1 MKCSHENL
9 IWKLNIQIEEV
20 GPVQKTRLRQELK
33 KQRIQRKRIRTV
45 FLTVCIAAAAVYI
58 AGVAFY
64 SKHFYARG
72 TVFGIKMMN
81 QSVDSVKEQ
90 IAEKMAA
97 YKMDITTRDG
107 QETIT
112 ADEIDLAYDDRG
124 KLEQLLDEQNPFL
137 WFLMS
142 ATSKDDIPVDVALN
156 EEKLTQRV
164 NSLNCM
170 QTENMASP
178 TDAHLEYQEGAF
190 QIIAET
196 LGNEL
201 DTDKTQSVIRTA
213 VYDGETG
220 ISLDELSCYVAPE
233 IYQDNEKL
241 SQECEEVNKLLTASI
256 TYDFSDRTEVVDSDE
271 IAEWITFGD
280 DFTYELDEE
289 KVTEYVHQLGL
300 KYDTFGLSREFK
312 THSGNTIKLKGG
324 DYGWCINKKKTV
336 AQLIEL
342 VKSGE
347 TTTTEPV
354 YLYSGV
360 CRDTNDIGDTYI
372 EVSISAQTMWL
383 YKNGECIVSTPVVT
397 GNVSAGHSTPS
408 GGVWA
413 IDARMP
419 NYTLTGQDY
428 NSDVSFW
435 LPFNGDVGIHDASW
449 RNQFGGSIYKTN
461 GSHGCVNTPYSA
473 MKTIYEN
480 VKIGYPVVVY

>member
-1 MKCSHENL
+1 MKWSHEIL
-9 IWKLNIQIEEV
+9 IRKLNIQAEEV
-20 GPVQKTRLRQELK
+20 GLMQKTKLRQELK
-33 KQRIQRKRIRTV
+33 RQRQIRQRMRRI
-45 FLTVCIAAAAVYI
+45 LLIVCIAAAAVYI
-58 AGVAFY
+58 AGTVFY

-72 TVFGIKMMN
+72 TVFGIRLMN
-81 QSVDSVKEQ
+81 QDVDSVKEQ

-97 YKMDITTRDG
+97 YKLAITTRDG
-107 QETIT
+107 QEQIT
-112 ADEIDLAYDDRG
+112 ADEISLSYDDQG
-124 KLEQLLDEQNPFL
+124 ELEQLMDEQNPFL
-137 WFLMS
+137 WFLMF
-142 ATSKDDIPVDVALN
+142 ATSEDDIPVNVAMD

-164 NSLNCM
+164 NSLDCM
-170 QTENMASP
+170 QAENMTSP
-178 TDAHLEYQEGAF
+178 TDAHLEYEDGAF
-190 QIIAET
+190 HIVAET

-201 DTDKTQSVIRTA
+201 DAEKTRNTVRTS
-213 VYDGETG
+213 VYDGETE

-241 SQECEEVNKLLTASI
+241 AKECEEVNKLLTAEI
-256 TYDFSDRTEVVDSDE
+256 TYDFSDRTEVVNGDV

-280 DFTYELDEE
+280 NFTFELDAE
-289 KVTEYVHQLGL
+289 KVADYVHELGL

-312 THSGNTIKLKGG
+312 THSGSTIKLRGG
-324 DYGWCINKKKTV
+324 DYGWCINKGKTEE
-336 AQLIEL
+336 QLIEL

-360 CRDTNDIGDTYI
+360 CRDTNDIGGTYI

-397 GNVSAGHSTPS
+397 GNVAAGHSTPS

-413 IDARMP
+413 IDARMTD
-419 NYTLTGQDY
+419 YTLTGQDY

-435 LPFNGDVGIHDASW
+435 LPFNGNVGIHDASW

-480 VKIGYPVVVY
+480 VQIGYPVVVY

>member
-1 MKCSHENL
+1 MKWSHENL
-9 IWKLNIQIEEV
+9 IQKLNIQKEEV
-20 GPVQKTRLRQELK
+20 GLVQKTRLRQELK
-33 KQRIQRKRIRTV
+33 KQRIQRKRTRRIL
-45 FLTVCIAAAAVYI
+45 FIVCIAAAAVYI
-58 AGVAFY
+58 IGTIFY
-64 SKHFYARG
+64 SRHFYARG

-81 QSVDSVKEQ
+81 QNVESIKEQ
-90 IAEKMAA
+90 ITEKMSA
-97 YKMDITTRDG
+97 YKMEITTRDG

-112 ADEIDLAYDDRG
+112 ADEIDLAYDDQG
-124 KLEQLLDEQNPFL
+124 ELEQMMDDQNPFL
-137 WFLMS
+137 WFLMA
-142 ATSKDDIPVDVALN
+142 ATSLDDIPVSVAQN

-164 NSLNCM
+164 NSLKCM
-170 QTENMASP
+170 QAENMTSP
-178 TDAHLEYQEGAF
+178 TDAHLEYQDGAF
-190 QIIAET
+190 GIVAET

-201 DTDKTQSVIRTA
+201 DRGKTYSEIRTSI
-213 VYDGETG
+213 YDGETN
-220 ISLDELSCYVAPE
+220 ISLDDLKCYVAPKV
-233 IYQDNEKL
+233 YQDNEKL
-241 SQECEEVNKLLTASI
+241 AQECEEVNKLLTANI

-271 IAEWITFGD
+271 IAGWITFGD

-312 THSGNTIKLKGG
+312 THGGNTIKLKGG

-342 VKSGE
+342 VKNGE

-354 YLYSGV
+354 YLYSGI
-360 CRDTNDIGDTYI
+360 CRDTNDIGDTYV

-397 GNVSAGHSTPS
+397 GNVSAGHATPS

-419 NYTLTGQDY
+419 DYTLTGQDY

-449 RNQFGGSIYKTN
+449 RNEFGGSIYKTR